1 MQEQFRRSHFIAKIL
16 CLSVS
21 SFPVVKRHDEAAGD
35 NGDCYPFDKQRLT
48 LCVETSIR
56 REYPPVAGEFQF
68 LPENQRFDRF
78 ALEAVLP
85 YARSVIYNLPC
96 TGHGPSVPHLTR
108 I

>member
-16 CLSVS
+16 WLPVS

-56 REYPPVAGEFQF
+56 REYPPVAGA
-68 LPENQRFDRF
+68 LPRTIRASDGG
-78 ALEAVLP
+78 
-85 YARSVIYNLPC
+85 VISNSPC
-96 TGHGPSVPHLTR
+96 TLQAPLAS
-108 I
+108 